1 MIIDTEIAK
10 ILGLG
15 KEEVLILQ
23 KLSTEPVRIADISK
37 ETRIPRTSLYYML
50 PKLLDRKLIVQIK
63 IGGKIHWKRNT
74 DENILNSYKKI
85 IESLS
90 NNTVGA
96 TKTISKESEV
106 TIYIG
111 ASNLETV
118 FSEIMKLPPKSRA
131 YGIQPGISLLGVIQK
146 MPLEHII
153 PFNKKLK
160 QKQIIME
167 GIVHEKS
174 LDAIEKILS
183 KEDSKKLFESFGGRA
198 ADTAKLPE
206 DFLDTTKAEI
216 YLYDNKVALMNWH
229 EEFGV
234 IIKNKHLYNLVME
247 MFKSTKYL
255 LQRYDQNEKI
265 ARKLVDLA

>member
-1 MIIDTEIAK
+1 MVIDTEIAK
-10 ILGLG
+10 ILGLH
-15 KEEVLILQ
+15 KDEVIILHTLYN
-23 KLSTEPVRIADISK
+23 KPLRIADISK
-37 ETRIPRTSLYYML
+37 ETKIPRTSLYYML
-50 PKLLDRKLIVQIK
+50 PKLKDRKLIIQTK
-63 IGGKIHWKRNT
+63 INKKVYWDKNS
-74 DENILNSYKKI
+74 DEHILNSYKKI
-85 IESLS
+85 IESIS
-90 NNTVGA
+90 NNTIGT
-96 TKTISKESEV
+96 TKTISKDSQI
-106 TIYIG
+106 TILIG
-111 ASNLETV
+111 ASNLESV
-118 FSEIMKLPPKSRA
+118 FFDILKLAPKSRA
-131 YGIQPGISLLGVIQK
+131 YGIQPGISLLEVIKK

-174 LDAIEKILS
+174 LDDIEKILN

-206 DFLDTTKAEI
+206 DFLNTTKAEF
-216 YLYDNKVALMNWH
+216 YLFDGKVALMNWH

-234 IIKNKHLYNLVME
+234 IIKNKHIYHLFME

-265 ARKLVDLA
+265 ARKLVDLE

>member
-1 MIIDTEIAK
+1 
-10 ILGLG
+10 
-15 KEEVLILQ
+15 
-23 KLSTEPVRIADISK
+23 
-37 ETRIPRTSLYYML
+37 ML
-50 PKLLDRKLIVQIK
+50 PKLKERRFITQVK
-63 IGGKIHWKRNT
+63 IDKKVYWKKSS
-74 DENILNSYKKI
+74 DDDILHSYKGI
-85 IESLS
+85 LESLS
-90 NNTVGA
+90 NNTVGI
-96 TKTISKESEV
+96 TKTISKESDITV
-106 TIYIG
+106 HIG
-111 ASNLETV
+111 SSNLETV
-118 FSEIMKLPPKSRA
+118 FSEISKLAPKSRV

-198 ADTAKLPE
+198 ADTSKLPE

-216 YLYDNKVALMNWH
+216 YLYDNKVAIMNWH

-234 IIKNKHLYNLVME
+234 IIKNKHIHNLVME

-265 ARKLVDLA
+265 ARKLVDLK